1 MSQELKKPFISVL
14 MPIYNGEKYLKE
26 SIDSILG
33 QTYENF
39 ELLLINDASNDA
51 SENIILS
58 YLDSRMVY
66 IKNEQNLGLIKTL
79 NKGLDLAKGEF
90 IARMDQD
97 DIALPKRFEKQIDIF
112 HKNQEIGV
120 CGTWFTSFGEGI
132 KEKTLQHPVDSES
145 IKINLLGRSS
155 LGHPTV
161 MLRKSAMENLRYD
174 ENYQSAE
181 DYEFWVSLSRVTR
194 LHNIPE
200 SLLKYR
206 VHQTNISVVE
216 NSLQSQTA
224 KKIIGDQLLYLGI
237 ENSDINIRFC
247 ETLFGGAQVFRFAAE
262 EFIKLIIFTNQLE
275 AANKNKKFYS
285 DIELK
290 NTITHRL
297 LTIFGKIEKKK
308 TSLIFFILKN
318 RKEIIIQ
325 NGFLGN
331 LKLSAKMILK
341 K

>member
-14 MPIYNGEKYLKE
+14 MPIYNGEKYLEE

-58 YLDSRMVY
+58 YLDSRIVY

-97 DIALPKRFEKQIDIF
+97 DIALPTRFEKQIDIF
-112 HKNQEIGV
+112 HKNPEIGV

-132 KEKTLQHPVDSES
+132 KEKTLQHPVDSGS

-174 ENYQSAE
+174 ENYPSAE

-194 LHNIPE
+194 LYNIPE
-200 SLLKYR
+200 SFLKYR

-247 ETLFGGAQVFRFAAE
+247 ETLFGGLQVFRFAAE

-285 DIELK
+285 EIELK
-290 NTITHRL
+290 NTITHSL

-308 TSLIFFILKN
+308 PSLIFFILKN

>member
-1 MSQELKKPFISVL
+1 MAENIKIPKISVI
-14 MPIYNGEKYLKE
+14 MPVYNGEKYLKE
-26 SIDSILG
+26 AIDSILK
-33 QTYENF
+33 QTFSDF
-39 ELLLINDASNDA
+39 ELLLINDGSTDSTEA
-51 SENIILS
+51 IIKS
-58 YLDSRMVY
+58 YDDVRMIY
-66 IKNEQNLGLIKTL
+66 IKNEKNLGLIKTL

-97 DIALPKRFEKQIDIF
+97 DIALPTRFEKQINIF
-112 HKNQEIGV
+112 HKNPDIGV
-120 CGTWFTSFGEGI
+120 CGTWFTCFGEGI
-132 KEKTLQHPVDSES
+132 KEKTLQHPVNSES

-194 LHNIPE
+194 LYNIPE

-247 ETLFGGAQVFRFAAE
+247 ETLFGGLQVFRYTAND
-262 EFIKLIIFTNQLE
+262 FIKLITFTNQLE
-275 AANKNKKFYS
+275 SANKNKKFYS
-285 DIELK
+285 KLELK
-290 NTITHRL
+290 KRLTLRL
-297 LTIFGKIEKKK
+297 LEIFGKIDKKK
-308 TSLIFFILKN
+308 ISFILFVFKI
-318 RKEIIIQ
+318 RKEIMIQ
-325 NGFLGN
+325 NGFWGN
-331 LKLSAKMILK
+331 LKLLAKMILK

>member
-14 MPIYNGEKYLKE
+14 MPIYNGEKYLEE

-58 YLDSRMVY
+58 YLDSRILY

-97 DIALPKRFEKQIDIF
+97 DIALSTRFEKQIDIF
-112 HKNQEIGV
+112 HKNPEIGV
-120 CGTWFTSFGEGI
+120 CGTWFTCFGEGI
-132 KEKTLQHPVDSES
+132 KEKTLQHPVDSEA

-161 MLRKSAMENLRYD
+161 MLRKSTMENLRYD

-194 LHNIPE
+194 LYNIPE

-247 ETLFGGAQVFRFAAE
+247 ETLFGGLQVFRFAAE

-275 AANKNKKFYS
+275 AANQNKKFYS
-285 DIELK
+285 EIELK

-308 TSLIFFILKN
+308 PSLIFFILKN

>member
-1 MSQELKKPFISVL
+1 MSQEFKKPFISVL

-39 ELLLINDASNDA
+39 ELLFINDASTDA

-58 YLDSRMVY
+58 YHDSRIVY
-66 IKNEQNLGLIKTL
+66 VKNEQNLGLIKTL

-97 DIALPKRFEKQIDIF
+97 DIALPTRFQKQIDIF
-112 HKNQEIGV
+112 HKNPEIGV
-120 CGTWFTSFGEGI
+120 CGTWFTSFGESI
-132 KEKTLQHPVDSES
+132 QEKTLHHPVDSEA
-145 IKINLLGRSS
+145 IKISLLGRSS

-161 MLRKSAMENLRYD
+161 MLRKAAIENLRYD

-194 LHNIPE
+194 LYNIPE
-200 SLLKYR
+200 SLLRYR
-206 VHQTNISVVE
+206 VHHTNISVVE

-224 KKIIGDQLLYLGI
+224 KKIIGDQLNYLGL
-237 ENSDINIRFC
+237 ENSDTNIKFC
-247 ETLFGGAQVFRFAAE
+247 ETLFGGLQVFRFATAE
-262 EFIKLIIFTNQLE
+262 FVKLITFTNQLE

-285 DIELK
+285 QTELE

-297 LTIFGKIEKKK
+297 LIIFRKIEKKK
-308 TSLIFFILKN
+308 PSLIFFILKN
-318 RKEIIIQ
+318 RKKIIIQ
-325 NGFLGN
+325 NGFLSN

>member
-58 YLDSRMVY
+58 YLDSRIVY

-97 DIALPKRFEKQIDIF
+97 DISLPTRFEKQIDIF
-112 HKNQEIGV
+112 HKNPEIGV

-132 KEKTLQHPVDSES
+132 QEKTLQHPVDSEA

-161 MLRKSAMENLRYD
+161 MLRKSAMGNLRYD

-181 DYEFWVSLSRVTR
+181 DYEFWISLSRVTR
-194 LHNIPE
+194 LYNIPE

-285 DIELK
+285 EIELK